1 MIGISILIK
10 KIPDLVDSAGRPLSI
25 YFKILFKVE
34 IRAPLFPI
42 RHPSDHLSFT
52 CFHFFIYRLIIVF
65 SWVGHPFF
73 FFTLGDLSHLQPLG
87 LRGRGFTLEASSW
100 NYSPRKTPPSPY
112 LSIVCVSG
120 NEEGHAW
127 NLTYLSKCLF
137 SLIFFFLLSIHK
149 TFFAYSSFKC
159 IFTILLCFL
168 TKESYFSI
176 SSKGESAFLIDTKYK
191 NVKNRFIALF

>member
-137 SLIFFFLLSIHK
+137 SLIFFFFSLSIKHSSPIQVLN
-149 TFFAYSSFKC
+149 AYLRFCYVFLQKNH
-159 IFTILLCFL
+159 IFPFL
-168 TKESYFSI
+168 
-176 SSKGESAFLIDTKYK
+176 
-191 NVKNRFIALF
+191 VKANLHF